1 MSRQVCGRMST
12 AAVFGTC
19 GNALCLSSQRN
30 SFPEDSIPEVGR
42 NPTAAKGID
51 VATQQRLQIQ
61 NHVAPIQQ
69 ALSRGKVDQ
78 QVNITCRS
86 RITSRNGVETPAAQA
101 GPSKSRAQP
110 QTPSEFG
117 DGASRSLTPGP
128 PAKRMGTPITA
139 RQNAGTTQRHAHLT
153 TTPSSCCIQQ
163 ARRPNR

>member
-1 MSRQVCGRMST
+1 MST
-12 AAVFGTC
+12 AAVFGMC

-86 RITSRNGVETPAAQA
+86 RITSRNGAENPDI
-101 GPSKSRAQP
+101 RASVP
-110 QTPSEFG
+110 
-117 DGASRSLTPGP
+117 GADFQDFTAPGP
-128 PAKRMGTPITA
+128 EFI
-139 RQNAGTTQRHAHLT
+139 QRH
-153 TTPSSCCIQQ
+153 
-163 ARRPNR
+163 R